1 MKNPCVAFREFVPY
15 VYWHGGNAMS
25 ELDFYR
31 RNQAELVKR
40 HMGKILA
47 LRGGEVIGVYDG
59 KVDALRDMKARNLEP
74 GSFLIIKCTPGDAE
88 YTRRYRSRVDFP
100 AMAALS

>member
-1 MKNPCVAFREFVPY
+1 
-15 VYWHGGNAMS
+15 MS

-88 YTRRYRSRVDFP
+88 YTRRYRSRADFP
-100 AMAALS
+100 AMAPLTSSNTDHNRNHAAHP